1 MIVLIYAFRM
11 NNMDLLSRLLAA
23 NATNLVFFLIIA
35 IFRSVFAFT
44 TPFFL
49 YRLLICISFAHK
61 NKLNYTE
68 EPYLYIFGI
77 LLSEISRI
85 IFLNQLNYQ
94 LVWLGI
100 RVEQMLSILVYKKQ
114 LRMKASPRSANNRT
128 SNVLTTDVD
137 DIATF
142 FSNLPFIIT
151 IPLEILIATIF
162 LYFLLGWSSLVGV
175 GVMILCLWSNKRFG
189 RRITRLQKRVK
200 KARDERVGE
209 IFEVQIYNNLY
220 ILLFLMTFPKLIFN
234 YK

>member
-1 MIVLIYAFRM
+1 MIVLIHAFRM

-49 YRLLICISFAHK
+49 YRLLICISLAHK

-220 ILLFLMTFPKLIFN
+220 ILLF
-234 YK
+234 

>member
-1 MIVLIYAFRM
+1 
-11 NNMDLLSRLLAA
+11 MDLLSRLLVA

-35 IFRSVFAFT
+35 IFRSIFAFT

-49 YRLLICISFAHK
+49 YRLLLFISSADHSK
-61 NKLNYTE
+61 QYTE
-68 EPYLYIFGI
+68 EPYLYVLGI
-77 LLSEISRI
+77 LLSELSRI
-85 IFLNQLNYQ
+85 VFLNQLNYQ

-114 LRMKASPRSANNRT
+114 LRMKTSPRSANSKT
-128 SNVLTTDVD
+128 SNVLTADVD
-137 DIATF
+137 DIAGF

-151 IPLEILIATIF
+151 IPLEILVGTIF
-162 LYFLLGWSSLVGV
+162 LYILLGWSSLIGV

-209 IFEVQIYNNLY
+209 IFEVEIMKH
-220 ILLFLMTFPKLIFN
+220 ICLLF
-234 YK
+234 

>member
-1 MIVLIYAFRM
+1 MLIHAFRM

-23 NATNLVFFLIIA
+23 NATNLVLFLIIA

-49 YRLLICISFAHK
+49 YRLLICISLAHK
-61 NKLNYTE
+61 NNLKYTE

-114 LRMKASPRSANNRT
+114 LRMKASPRSVNNRT

-162 LYFLLGWSSLVGV
+162 FIFFIGLV
-175 GVMILCLWSNKRFG
+175 
-189 RRITRLQKRVK
+189 
-200 KARDERVGE
+200 
-209 IFEVQIYNNLY
+209 
-220 ILLFLMTFPKLIFN
+220 
-234 YK
+234 